1 MNQKTHLYEVTISR
15 EVLPLNG
22 GKETVNVWYNVVDET
37 GKLLHKNQL
46 LDFCETLKEAEASI
60 DKFESGLFDYQ
71 GIKWVEY
78 SPKVTQTEIPRVCKA
93 RGVVGSE
100 V

>member
-1 MNQKTHLYEVTISR
+1 MIKTHLYQMHISR

-46 LDFCETLKEAEASI
+46 LDFCETLKEAEVSI

-71 GIKWVEY
+71 GIQWVEY
-78 SPKVTQTEIPRVCKA
+78 SPNVTQTETPR
-93 RGVVGSE
+93 RVVASE

>member
-1 MNQKTHLYEVTISR
+1 MNKTHLYQMHISR

-71 GIKWVEY
+71 GIQWIEY
-78 SPKVTQTEIPRVCKA
+78 SPKVTQTETPRVCA
-93 RGVVGSE
+93 RGVVESE
-100 V
+100 A